1 MDGWMGKQN
10 NTGTYEDVFLS
21 LTWSKLQP
29 NIDLAG
35 KADRKSHSYSYAGYS
50 LKVGVVA

>member
-1 MDGWMGKQN
+1 MDGRMGKQN
-10 NTGTYEDVFLS
+10 NTGTYEDIFLS
-21 LTWSKLQP
+21 LTWSMLQP

-35 KADRKSHSYSYAGYS
+35 KAYRKSHSYLYACYS